1 LGEHLHK
8 VALRQEEPVQTILSV
23 IYFMIPHLEWYDI
36 RDRVIYDHA
45 AVAWGPMGLVTLYAV
60 AYAGLFLF
68 LAWLVFRRK
77 GLTT

>member
-1 LGEHLHK
+1 
-8 VALRQEEPVQTILSV
+8 
-23 IYFMIPHLEWYDI
+23 MIPHLEWYDI